1 MTVEG
6 VKADAYSLCY
16 TKVMINVIEH
26 DKTFEIVE
34 ANTGN
39 GFIIDKGVFCGDSRS
54 KKGTKGPKRDTS
66 GY

>member
-6 VKADAYSLCY
+6 VKADAYNLCY
-16 TKVMINVIEH
+16 TKVMLNVIER

-34 ANTGN
+34 VNTGN
-39 GFIIDKGVFCGDSRS
+39 GFIIDKGVFSGDSRS
-54 KKGTKGPKRDTS
+54 KKGTKGHKGDPS